1 MYVYNYTEERAPIM
15 RKTKEEALVT
25 REQVLRAAL
34 YVFSTQGYAVSTLE
48 GIAQEAGVT
57 RGAVYGHFEGKAE
70 LYHTLVQEQFTR
82 VGERLI
88 GVFSE
93 GGTVR
98 DVLHRFIVRSLAL
111 VEDDEMY
118 QQVVE
123 LTLFKAD
130 PGTERAGDIQKK
142 QQGTQALLYQ
152 LEQVLQ
158 AGVETGKVHAGQDL
172 QNTARSL
179 VALVNGAIL
188 LWFQSERAFSLKSF
202 ARTLAD
208 TALNGVLV
216 PA

>member
-1 MYVYNYTEERAPIM
+1 MYVYNYTEKRTPIM

-34 YVFSTQGYAVSTLE
+34 YVFSTQGYAASTLE

-158 AGVETGKVHAGQDL
+158 AGVETGKVRAGQDL

-179 VALVNGAIL
+179 VALVNGTIL